1 MRGLFLMPLLI
12 LFLSCLGQSE
22 KRKTDETENLNE
34 YWFQGKAEIS
44 TFELSQNRYNAQHPG
59 EAVLIFVTEDFLVQK
74 QVKNDSY
81 QNPKSTKILKT
92 NLIRRFTTGMYDYSI
107 MTSVFSAIDQES
119 YPGSFKVSMS
129 SLDWCGQSFMQI
141 NRRKE
146 NYQVELRSYFES
158 EGDQSF
164 NLKRN
169 LLEDEIWNMIRF
181 NPDKLPY
188 GVVQIIPST
197 SFLRL
202 SHQQTK
208 AVQAMASM
216 KSYDGSEFDGDLME
230 YNIDFSS
237 QRRSLQIIFER
248 NAPHQI
254 QGWIESYPSAFD
266 GKVRKSIAKRKHIMM
281 SPYWQKNSP
290 QDSSNR
296 KLLQL
301 NTY

>member
-22 KRKTDETENLNE
+22 KRKTNETENLND

-129 SLDWCGQSFMQI
+129 SQDWCGQSFMQI

-181 NPDKLPY
+181 NPDKLPD